1 MNFCKFRSWEVL
13 AIIFSTTIVDG
24 IVPFDSYKVVH
35 YLLHSLTIFS
45 YLKWIYDIAQLLY
58 IQQIFA
64 KKNSWRFFQFNFIYF
79 IVYIVIIYVLQEY
92 NSIQYS
98 DIAFRLLIFH
108 LYASFAIVYFLYVIA
123 RNFMCIQLK
132 KDASLSEYIAAFFAV
147 WFLPIGIW
155 WIQPKIRE
163 MAG

>member
-1 MNFCKFRSWEVL
+1 MNFCKFRTWEVF
-13 AIIFSTTIVDG
+13 AILFSTAIVDG
-24 IVPFDSYKVVH
+24 IIPFDSYKVVH
-35 YLLHSLTIFS
+35 YLLHSLIIFS

-58 IQQIFA
+58 IRQIFA

-92 NSIQYS
+92 NPILYY

-108 LYASFAIVYFLYVIA
+108 LYASFAIVHFLYVIA

-132 KDASLSEYIAAFFAV
+132 KDATISEYITTFFAV